1 MWALLL
7 ILSVLWIALGAM
19 MVLYTDQVRR
29 SVKGLFAAAD
39 IRLLAILPFVMG
51 LLLAA
56 GAFLVKEVFWL
67 ALILGLLGIAKGAYL
82 ALGPLSQ
89 IRQMWDWWFDHASE
103 TAVRLSGL
111 ITFMIGVAM
120 LSWLL

>member
-1 MWALLL
+1 MRALLL
-7 ILSVLWIALGAM
+7 LLSVLWIALGTM

-29 SVKGLFAAAD
+29 SFKGLFAAVD
-39 IRLLAILPFVMG
+39 IRLLAILPLVMG
-51 LLLAA
+51 LLLVV
-56 GAFLVKEVFWL
+56 GAFMVKEVFWI

-89 IRQMWDWWFDHASE
+89 ILQLWDWWFDHAGE
-103 TAVRLSGL
+103 TTVRLSGL

>member
-7 ILSVLWIALGAM
+7 VLSVLWIALGTM
-19 MVLYTDQVRR
+19 MVLYTDQVRK
-29 SVKGLFAAAD
+29 SIKGIFAAAD
-39 IRLLAILPFVMG
+39 IRLVAILPLVMG
-51 LLLAA
+51 LLLAV
-56 GAFLVKEVFWL
+56 GAFMVKEVFWL

-89 IRQMWDWWFDHASE
+89 IRQLWDWWFDHASE

>member
-19 MVLYTDQVRR
+19 MVLYTDQVRT
-29 SVKGLFAAAD
+29 SFKGLFAGSD
-39 IRLLAILPFVMG
+39 IRLVAIAPFVMG
-51 LLLAA
+51 LLLAV
-56 GAFLVKEVFWL
+56 GAFMVKEVFWL

-89 IRQMWDWWFDHASE
+89 IRQLWDWWFDHASE
-103 TAVRLSGL
+103 TVVRLSGL